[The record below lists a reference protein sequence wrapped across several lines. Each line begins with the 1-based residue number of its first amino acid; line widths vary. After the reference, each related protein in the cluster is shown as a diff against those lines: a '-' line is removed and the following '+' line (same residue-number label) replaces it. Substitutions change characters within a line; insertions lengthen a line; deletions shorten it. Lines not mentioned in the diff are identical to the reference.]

1 MAAFDASIKR
11 TLPFQDDLKDHREH
25 CSVDP
30 GRLASIGRAV
40 GHQVRVK
47 LNGEQY
53 GLYTVSEAQ
62 PEDPDNIVR
71 MGRAGRLRLGTP
83 DEFDAVVD
91 AQVPH
96 PTFSERK
103 ARDNSEFIERLA
115 DDGRQRGLITIAP
128 HGGDIEPRTDRQAER
143 VASRLRDLA
152 VSSWRCKGFKD
163 DGGAFARWHITSTD
177 LNEASFP
184 RLSSVFA
191 RGFTYAVAFHG
202 FDDPELLLT
211 GDILVGGGAL
221 PELKEELVAEIKG
234 MVGPD
239 LVVRVPAANEKF
251 GGDDARNIVN
261 RLAAPDA
268 DGIRSGIQIEQSP
281 DARSDARWR
290 AIADAVAGVYRAR
303 LRPVPA
309 TY

>member
-1 MAAFDASIKR
+1 
-11 TLPFQDDLKDHREH
+11 
-25 CSVDP
+25 
-30 GRLASIGRAV
+30 
-40 GHQVRVK
+40 VRVK
-47 LNGEQY
+47 LDGDQY
-53 GLYTVSEAQ
+53 GLYTVSEVQ

-71 MGRAGRLRLGTP
+71 MGEAGRLRLGTRR
-83 DEFDAVVD
+83 EFDAVVD

-115 DDGRQRGLITIAP
+115 DTGQRGLIAIAP
-128 HGGDIEPRTDRQAER
+128 HGGGIEPRTDRQAER
-143 VASRLRDLA
+143 VASRLRDMA

-177 LNEASFP
+177 LNEACFP

-191 RGFTYAVAFHG
+191 RGFTHAVAFHG

-221 PELKEELVAEIKG
+221 PDLKEELVAEIKG
-234 MVGPD
+234 VVGPD
-239 LVVRVPAANEKF
+239 LVVRIPAADEKF

-281 DARSDARWR
+281 DARSGDRWR